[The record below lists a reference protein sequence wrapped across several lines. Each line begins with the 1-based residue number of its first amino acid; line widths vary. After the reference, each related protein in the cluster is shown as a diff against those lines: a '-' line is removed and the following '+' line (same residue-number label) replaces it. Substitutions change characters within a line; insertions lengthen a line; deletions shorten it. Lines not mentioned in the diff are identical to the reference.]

1 MIKYLLDENLSRRL
15 AEKLTHRFIGI
26 THVAHANL
34 MNSTDGEIW
43 QFAKNNHLTIITKDN
58 DFNDMSHLYGC
69 PPKVIKLNCGNKT
82 TDYIS
87 SLLLNH
93 FQVIE
98 EFVSGN
104 NCYMEIL

>member
-1 MIKYLLDENLSRRL
+1 MAKYLLDENLSRRL
-15 AEKLTHRFIGI
+15 VEKLTPLFITI
-26 THVAHANL
+26 SHVANEGL
-34 MNSTDGEIW
+34 INSLDSNIW
-43 QFAKNNHLTIITKDN
+43 LFAKSNNLVIITKDN
-58 DFNDMSHLYGC
+58 DFFDMSHLYGC

-87 SLLLNH
+87 TLLLNH

-98 EFVSGN
+98 EFASGN